1 LIPFFIE
8 YLAFSGELPLQGL
21 GYLRVRRVSAKL
33 DITTRLLTPPSQE
46 VFFEA
51 SELVNTDAFFSWLKL
66 RRSAASQ
73 NDESAYLQII
83 KELNKVSGNASIEWK
98 GIGVWRVGSD
108 QKIIFEPGIIKN
120 QLKALVAEKIIRSE
134 AVHSIQVGELE
145 SDSAEMSKRLS
156 QKTKRVVPLNWLGIL
171 LLIAVLTIVGWVLLT
186 GRVQPN
192 SISNPGK
199 ISPKDGS
206 SLQYRSL

>member
-1 LIPFFIE
+1 MIPFFIE

-66 RRSAASQ
+66 RRSAASP
-73 NDESAYLQII
+73 NDESAYLQIV

-108 QKIIFEPGIIKN
+108 HKIIFEPGIIKN

>member
-1 LIPFFIE
+1 MIPFFIE

-66 RRSAASQ
+66 RRSAASP
-73 NDESAYLQII
+73 NDESAYLQIV
-83 KELNKVSGNASIEWK
+83 KELIKVSGNASIEWK

-108 QKIIFEPGIIKN
+108 LKIIFEPGIIKN
-120 QLKALVAEKIIRSE
+120 QLNALVAEKIIRSE
-134 AVHSIQVGELE
+134 AVHSIQVGGLE

-171 LLIAVLTIVGWVLLT
+171 LLIAVLTIVSWVLLT

-192 SISNPGK
+192 TISNPGK